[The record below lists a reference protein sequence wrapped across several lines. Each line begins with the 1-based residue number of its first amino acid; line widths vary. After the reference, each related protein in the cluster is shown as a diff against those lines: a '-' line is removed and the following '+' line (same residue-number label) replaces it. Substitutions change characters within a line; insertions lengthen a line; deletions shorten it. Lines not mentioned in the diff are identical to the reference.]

1 MKIAFFG
8 LLDWK
13 ENILSKIKEE
23 HDLQDVDVLFFNDK
37 IEEHLDEI
45 NDVDIIACF
54 IYTKITKDIM
64 ATLNNL
70 KFIATLSTGFDHID
84 LKECEKRKILVSNVP
99 VYGSNTVAE
108 HTFALLLTIS
118 RNIQKAYSRAIEGNF
133 SIESLMGFDLY
144 GKTMGIVGT
153 GNIGINV
160 ARIAKGFG
168 MNIVA
173 YDVFRKENLSKEIGF
188 EYVEYLELLEKSDV
202 ITFHLPYNKHTHHML
217 NQANIKKLKKGAII
231 INTARGALIDTKALL
246 SELKSGRIGGCGL
259 DVLEGEIDIKD
270 DAAVLSENYPVEKIK
285 TVILNNMLLKNH
297 SIVVTPHIAFYSK
310 EAITRIVDT
319 SIKNIKSF
327 IKESPMNLVQ

>member
-8 LLDWK
+8 LMDWK

-23 HDLQDVDVLFFNDK
+23 SDIEKINILFFDDK
-37 IEEHLDEI
+37 IEEHLEEI
-45 NDVDIIACF
+45 KDVDALACF
-54 IYTKITKDIM
+54 IYTKITKDVI
-64 ATLNNL
+64 TKLDKL

-84 LKECEKRKILVSNVP
+84 LKECKKRGILVSNVP

-118 RNIQKAYSRAIEGNF
+118 RNVQKAYSRAIEGNF
-133 SIESLMGFDLY
+133 SIDSLMGFDLY
-144 GKTMGIVGT
+144 GKTIGIVGT

-173 YDVFRKENLSKEIGF
+173 YDLFKKDALAKEIGF

-202 ITFHLPYNKHTHHML
+202 ITFHLPYNEHTHHIL
-217 NQANIKKLKKGAII
+217 NQENVKKIKKGAII

-270 DAAVLSENYPVEKIK
+270 DTAVLSENYPVEKIK
-285 TVILNNMLLKNH
+285 TVVLNNMLLKNH
-297 SIVVTPHIAFYSK
+297 NIVVTPHIAFYSK
-310 EAITRIVDT
+310 EAIGRIIDT
-319 SIKNIKSF
+319 TLKNIKSF
-327 IKESPMNLVQ
+327 TKESPINLVQ

>member
-8 LLDWK
+8 LIDWK

-23 HDLQDVDVLFFNDK
+23 NDLDNIDVLFFDDK
-37 IEEHLDEI
+37 IEEHLNEI
-45 NDVDIIACF
+45 NDVEIIACF
-54 IYTKITKDIM
+54 IYTKITKEIITKLDK
-64 ATLNNL
+64 L

-84 LKECEKRKILVSNVP
+84 IEECKKSGILVSNVP

-144 GKTMGIVGT
+144 GKTIGIIGT
-153 GNIGINV
+153 GNIGVNV

-168 MNIVA
+168 MNIIA
-173 YDVFRKENLSKEIGF
+173 YDLFRTENLAKEIGF
-188 EYVEYLELLEKSDV
+188 EYVEYLELLEKSDI
-202 ITFHLPYNKHTHHML
+202 ITFHLPYSEKTHHML
-217 NQANIKKLKKGAII
+217 NEDNMKKLKEGVIV
-231 INTARGALIDTKALL
+231 INTARGGLIDTKALL
-246 SELKSGRIGGCGL
+246 SCIKSGRIAGCGL

-270 DAAVLSENYPVEKIK
+270 DVAVLSENYSLEKMK
-285 TVILNNMLLKNH
+285 TVILNNMLLKNR
-297 SIVVTPHIAFYSK
+297 SIVITPHIAFYSK
-310 EAITRIVDT
+310 EAIARIIDT
-319 SIKNIKSF
+319 SLKNIKSF